1 MPDIDI
7 PALTHTV
14 LLSTFVLTFLFGAVL
29 QRTHFCTMG
38 AVSDIVNIGDWS
50 RMRMWIMA
58 IGVAM
63 IGTGALAWAGV
74 IDPTKTIYT
83 TSRLGWLSA
92 AVGGLMFGFGMVL
105 ASGCGSKTLVRIG
118 AGNLKSLVVF
128 VFLGL
133 SAYMTL
139 RGLFGVVRVNTVDT
153 VAVAL
158 PSTQDLPSL
167 VAHGTG
173 IARGTLQL
181 ALGVVIGAVLVIWAL
196 LGNGFRTFDNLL
208 GGLAVGLI
216 IVGMWYVS
224 GHIGYVSEDP
234 NTLEELFVA
243 SNSGRMESLSFVA
256 PYAYTLDWLM
266 MFSDKSKV
274 LTIGVVSVIGV
285 IAGAAAY
292 ALASRT
298 FRWEG
303 FGNAEDVANHMV
315 GGILMGAGGVTAL
328 GCTVGQGLSGVSTL
342 AIGSFIAFATI
353 IAGAVLAF
361 KYQMWRLERMA

>member
-1 MPDIDI
+1 MPEIDLA
-7 PALTHTV
+7 ALSRSV

-38 AVSDIVNIGDWS
+38 AVSDIVNMGDWS
-50 RMRMWIMA
+50 RMRMWVLA

-63 IGTGALAWAGV
+63 IGTGVLAWNGA
-74 IDPTKTIYT
+74 IDPTKTIYAA
-83 TSRLGWLSA
+83 SKLAWLSA
-92 AVGGLMFGFGMVL
+92 LAGGLMFGFGMVL

-118 AGNLKSLVVF
+118 TGNLKSLVVF

-139 RGLFGVVRVNTVDT
+139 RGVFGVVRVNTVD
-153 VAVAL
+153 AVAL
-158 PSTQDLPSL
+158 ALPTTQDLPSVL
-167 VAHGTG
+167 AQGTG
-173 IARGTLQL
+173 AARGVLQLGLGL
-181 ALGVVIGAVLVIWAL
+181 ALGGVLAAWAL
-196 LGNGFRTFDNLL
+196 AGRGFRTFDNLL
-208 GGLAVGLI
+208 GGVGVGLI
-216 IVGMWYVS
+216 IVAMWYVS
-224 GHIGYVSEDP
+224 GHLGYVAEDP
-234 NTLEELFVA
+234 NTLEELFV
-243 SNSGRMESLSFVA
+243 STNSGRMESLSFVA

-266 MFSDKSKV
+266 LFSDKSKV
-274 LTIGVVSVIGV
+274 LTIGIVSVFGV

-292 ALASRT
+292 ALATRT

-342 AIGSFIAFATI
+342 ALGSFIALAGI
-353 IAGAVLAF
+353 LAGAVLAF
-361 KYQMWRLERMA
+361 RYQMWRLERMV

>member
-1 MPDIDI
+1 MPEVNVA
-7 PALTHTV
+7 ALTHTV

-38 AVSDIVNIGDWS
+38 AVSDVVNMGDWN
-50 RMRMWIMA
+50 RARMWVLA

-63 IGTGALAWAGV
+63 IGTGLLAWAGL
-74 IDPTKTIYT
+74 IDPTRTIYT
-83 TSRLGWLSA
+83 ASKLLWLSTL
-92 AVGGLMFGFGMVL
+92 VGGLMFGFGMVL

-139 RGLFGVVRVNTVDT
+139 RGLFGVIRVGTVDT
-153 VAVAL
+153 VSVTL
-158 PSTQDLPSL
+158 STTQDLPSL
-167 VAHGTG
+167 LAPATG
-173 IARGTLQL
+173 AARGVLQL
-181 ALGVVIGAVLVIWAL
+181 ALGLVVGGALALWAL
-196 LGNGFRTFDNLL
+196 SSRGFRTFDNLL
-208 GGLAVGLI
+208 GGIAVGLI
-216 IVGMWYVS
+216 IVAMWYVS

-234 NTLEELFVA
+234 NTLEEVFLA

-274 LTIGVVSVIGV
+274 LTIGIVSVIGV

-292 ALASRT
+292 ALATRS

-342 AIGSFIAFATI
+342 AVGSFIALAGI
-353 IAGAVLAF
+353 LVGAVLGF
-361 KYQMWRLERMA
+361 RYQIWRLERMI

>member
-7 PALTHTV
+7 AALTHTV
-14 LLSTFVLTFLFGAVL
+14 LLATFVLTFLFGAVL

-38 AVSDIVNIGDWS
+38 AVSDVVNMGDWS
-50 RMRMWIMA
+50 RMRMWGLA

-63 IGTGALAWAGV
+63 IGTGVLAWAGLV
-74 IDPTKTIYT
+74 DPTKTIYAAN
-83 TSRLGWLSA
+83 RLNWLSA
-92 AVGGLMFGFGMVL
+92 LAGGLMFGFGMVL

-118 AGNLKSLVVF
+118 AGNLKSVVVF

-139 RGLFGVVRVNTVDT
+139 RGLFGVVRVNTVD
-153 VAVAL
+153 AVSVTL
-158 PSTQDLPSL
+158 PATQDLPSL
-167 VAHGTG
+167 LAAGG
-173 IARGTLQL
+173 AASRGVLQL
-181 ALGVVIGAVLVIWAL
+181 GLGLVLGGALAVWAL
-196 LGNGFRTFDNLL
+196 AARSFRTFDNLL
-208 GGLAVGLI
+208 GGIAVGLI
-216 IVGMWYVS
+216 IVAMWYVS
-224 GHIGYVSEDP
+224 GHVGYVAEDP
-234 NTLEELFVA
+234 NTLEELFA
-243 SNSGRMESLSFVA
+243 ATNSGRMESLSFVA

-274 LTIGVVSVIGV
+274 LTIGIVSVIGV

-292 ALASRT
+292 ALATRT

-315 GGILMGAGGVTAL
+315 GGMLMGAGGVTAL

-342 AIGSFIAFATI
+342 AVGSFLALAGIL
-353 IAGAVLAF
+353 AGAVLAF
-361 KYQMWRLERMA
+361 RYQIWRLERMV

>member
-1 MPDIDI
+1 MPDVNLN
-7 PALTHTV
+7 ALTHTV
-14 LLSTFVLTFLFGAVL
+14 LLGTFVLTFLFGAVL

-38 AVSDIVNIGDWS
+38 ALSDIVNIGDWN
-50 RMRMWIMA
+50 RMRMWVLA

-63 IGTGALAWAGV
+63 IGTGVLAWTGA

-83 TSRLGWLSA
+83 ASRLVWLSTL
-92 AVGGLMFGFGMVL
+92 VGGLMFGFGMVL

-139 RGLFGVVRVNTVDT
+139 RGLFGVIRVNTVDT
-153 VAVAL
+153 VAVTL
-158 PSTQDLPSL
+158 PTTQDLPSL
-167 VAHGTG
+167 LAPGLGV
-173 IARGTLQL
+173 ARGVLQL
-181 ALGVVIGAVLVIWAL
+181 ALGLIAGGVLVIWAL
-196 LGNGFRTFDNLL
+196 AGQGFRTFDNLL
-208 GGLAVGLI
+208 GGIAVGLI
-216 IVGMWYVS
+216 IVAMWYLS
-224 GHIGYVSEDP
+224 GHVGYVAEDP
-234 NTLEELFVA
+234 NTLEELFVG

-274 LTIGVVSVIGV
+274 LTIGIVSVIGV

-292 ALASRT
+292 ALATRS

-342 AIGSFIAFATI
+342 AVGSFIALAGI
-353 IAGAVLAF
+353 VGGAVLGF
-361 KYQMWRLERMA
+361 RYQIWRLERLI